1 MMGAIL
7 GFDRQQNKHNQ
18 NHHKHLNKHSHSQF
32 TPGLPQVTRKIFCQA
47 LHLAPAANASH
58 VTRHTSHVTR
68 HTSHVTHSTSHVT
81 RHTSR
86 VGISSLISCCTSMWS
101 GQTRTIQIKQLQ
113 IQEIPTHTITSQSHI
128 ERKRNA

>member
-47 LHLAPAANASH
+47 LHLTPAANASH
-58 VTRHTSHVTR
+58 VTRNASYIARHTSHVTR
-68 HTSHVTHSTSHVT
+68 GDIIINILPHQHVEWTDMQHSNQAITNTRNPNTHNNITNTH
-81 RHTSR
+81 
-86 VGISSLISCCTSMWS
+86 
-101 GQTRTIQIKQLQ
+101 RTK
-113 IQEIPTHTITSQSHI
+113 T
-128 ERKRNA
+128 